1 MKEIVIT
8 KNEEGYKLKKLCM
21 NYLNTAPASFI
32 YKMLRKKNIV
42 LNDKKADGNETL
54 YCGDSVKMY
63 LSDETIQKFRKES
76 NDTPS
81 RKSVKLDIIYEDDD
95 IIIVNKPS
103 GILSQKA
110 KPDDYS
116 INEAIIDYL
125 LSKGAITS
133 ESLDTFHPSICNRLD
148 RNTSGIILAG
158 KTPAGSKYLSEQIRS
173 RKMSKYYLAVAAGG
187 FEYDKKYIEC
197 YLAKDNDKNLVQIY
211 DKKPEEKAEL
221 IKTEIEIIKYNPERD
236 LSLVKVKL
244 ITGKSHQI
252 RAVLSHMG
260 HPILGDYKYGSRRI
274 NDMYKKEFG
283 INTQLLHAYLVE
295 FSDGRE
301 FHADVP
307 DIFNNLLA
315 L

>member
-54 YCGDSVKMY
+54 SCGDSVKMY

-81 RKSVKLDIIYEDDD
+81 
-95 IIIVNKPS
+95 
-103 GILSQKA
+103 LSQKA

-125 LSKGAITS
+125 LSSRAITS
-133 ESLDTFHPSICNRLD
+133 ESLNTFHPSICNRLD

-173 RKMSKYYLAVAAGG
+173 RKMSKYYLAVASGG

-252 RAVLSHMG
+252 RAVLSHLG

-274 NDMYKKEFG
+274 NDQYKKEFG

-307 DIFNNLLA
+307 DIISSLL
-315 L
+315 